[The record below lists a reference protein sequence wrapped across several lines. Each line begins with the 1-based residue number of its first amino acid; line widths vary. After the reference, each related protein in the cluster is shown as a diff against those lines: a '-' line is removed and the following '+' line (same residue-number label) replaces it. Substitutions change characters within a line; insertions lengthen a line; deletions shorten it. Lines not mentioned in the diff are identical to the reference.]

1 MIFHGLKVF
10 VICPETTQREKLIDF
25 LRRNEFL
32 AFGINSWKD
41 EDIKIYT
48 DSIIFTDLDS
58 VDADELAAMKNSLKE
73 KEIKCVLA
81 GFGSKADY
89 GETASDFKIII
100 DTSEN
105 GFFETMLDFLN
116 RNHAQGQRHYIRFG
130 GTNASIATFVF
141 HWKGKRYAGIIHDI
155 SAAGISCEFKPDPG
169 ELDDNNVKK
178 LIINLPG
185 REIEVS
191 GRFSGTRDFS
201 GRKIHIF
208 LFSEDTMEKVNREI
222 HDFIFSSLKI
232 KYLIK

>member
-10 VICPETTQREKLIDF
+10 VICPETTQRGKLIDF

-41 EDIKIYT
+41 EDIQIYT
-48 DSIIFTDLDS
+48 DSIIFIDLDS
-58 VDADELAAMKNSLKE
+58 DGIDELDSMKKALKE
-73 KEIKCVLA
+73 KEINCVLA
-81 GFGSKADY
+81 GFGSKVDY
-89 GETASDFKIII
+89 GKRPVDLRIIV
-100 DTSEN
+100 DTSKK
-105 GFFETMLDFLN
+105 GFFEVMLDFLN
-116 RNHAQGQRHYIRFG
+116 RHHAQGQRHYIRFG

-141 HWKGKRYAGIIHDI
+141 HWEGKRYAGIIHDI

-169 ELDDNNVKK
+169 ELDDKEVAK

-185 REIEVS
+185 RGIEVS
-191 GRFSGTRDFS
+191 GRFSGTRNFS

-208 LFSEDTMEKVNREI
+208 LFSENTMEKVSREI